1 MDISFQHQPGSTAAQ
16 IKLAAG
22 ESVTTEGGAMIGM
35 SGDLQIETTTKQKK
49 GGILKAA
56 KRLLSGESFF
66 LNHYTAQHSEG
77 EVWLSSALP
86 GDMMTKELHGETLIV
101 QGGGYVAS
109 SPDIS
114 VDLGW
119 QGFKSVFSGER
130 VFWLKLSG
138 HGQAVI
144 NSFGAIYPIEVDGET
159 IVDTG
164 HIVAFDETLTFKI
177 TKAGSSWI
185 SSMLGGEGLVCKF
198 AGRGT
203 VWVQSHNPSSF
214 GSALGPK
221 LRPR

>member
-1 MDISFQHQPGSTAAQ
+1 MDITFKHQPGATAAC
-16 IKLAAG
+16 IKLAPG
-22 ESVTTEGGAMIGM
+22 QRVTTEGGAMIGM
-35 SGDLQIETTTKQKK
+35 SGNLDIETTTKQKK
-49 GGILKAA
+49 GDVLKAA

-66 LNHYTAQHSEG
+66 LNHYTANNTEG
-77 EVWLSSALP
+77 EIWLSSALP
-86 GDMMTKELHGETLIV
+86 GDMMTKELNGETLIV

-109 SPDIS
+109 SPEID

-130 VFWLKLSG
+130 VFWLKLQG
-138 HGQAVI
+138 HGKIII
-144 NSFGAIYPIEVDGET
+144 NSFGAIYPIHVDGET

-198 AGRGT
+198 TGHGT

-221 LRPR
+221 LRTR